1 MKSFAYTM
9 RDKTGA
15 LQSGSL
21 QAHDRQEALQKIR
34 AMGGTPVSVTEG
46 SAPKAPFAWQPAW
59 TRVACILGAGVVL
72 IVGVVFWLQRPR
84 TPPRIESQTE
94 RPATPVTAPV
104 RTPTPAPVAQ
114 TPVQKAKVKEVPAPA
129 APTVI
134 QPAPT
139 VVEEPPAPAVAATPA
154 VHTNR
159 PVGVRLFTK
168 DGKELTNKAPK
179 FTTQTDRFL
188 WGILKNPGGTATT
201 VISPTIIAR
210 DFKKA
215 LANKLPI
222 NPDDD
227 AETAAL
233 KRQIDA
239 IKAEIATLVKNG
251 DSLYEIIRDIQ
262 QDYNEAAETRREA
275 RRNLFDL
282 IKQGDLEAAATYQDE
297 SNKALTE
304 RGLAPISVPA
314 KLLEAVQEGVAQ

>member
-114 TPVQKAKVKEVPAPA
+114 TPVQKAKVKEVSAPA
-129 APTVI
+129 APTAL

-139 VVEEPPAPAVAATPA
+139 VAEEPPAPAVAATPA

-201 VISPTIIAR
+201 VISPTVIER
-210 DFKKA
+210 DFARA
-215 LANKLPI
+215 LEQKIPI
-222 NPDDD
+222 EPDDD
-227 AETAAL
+227 AETIAL
-233 KRQIDA
+233 KQQLELV
-239 IKAEIATLVKNG
+239 KAEIAELVKNG
-251 DSLYEIIRDIQ
+251 DNLADIIRDIQ
-262 QDYNEAAETRREA
+262 TEYNDAATIRRQTRQT
-275 RRNLFDL
+275 LFDL
-282 IKQGDLEAAATYQDE
+282 IKSGDLETAAEYQAE
-297 SNKALTE
+297 SNKELQS
-304 RGLAPISVPA
+304 RGIEPVSVPA
-314 KLLEAVQEGVAQ
+314 KLLEKVQKEQRP